1 MPRQAGFRHTNQALP
16 NTTKSPSTDTT
27 MPHPTYTTE
36 QVDQIYHRIRLPEQ
50 YRYSPSEETKELTR
64 SDGALELLSALQ
76 RHHLANVPF
85 ENLELHYSPT
95 KVINTDHELLFQKI
109 VTQNTGRG
117 GYCMENNLFF
127 ATLLRTLGF
136 SVMSTGGR
144 VNTAVQPSG
153 DIGPEERY
161 TGWNHMVNIVAI
173 QGKRYMVDVGF
184 GTGQATHPLLLV
196 DREPTVNVRPSQQV
210 RLRWDAISQAE
221 NKDAKLWIFE
231 RQDKADGP
239 WIPTY
244 CFPDNVEYLPADYAV
259 MSHFTSTSRTSFFTY
274 KLIVAKFVLDE
285 GGEEIIGT
293 KVMFGNKAHKRV
305 LGEKEELGTFEK
317 EEERVKALEQHFDL
331 RLSEAQQAGIRGMVS
346 AI

>member
-1 MPRQAGFRHTNQALP
+1 MSR
-16 NTTKSPSTDTT
+16 
-27 MPHPTYTTE
+27 PTYTTE
-36 QVDQIYHRIRLPEQ
+36 QVHQIYDRIKLPQ
-50 YRYSPSEETKELTR
+50 KYRHSPSSEIKELTR
-64 SDGALELLSALQ
+64 GNGGLELLSALQ

-95 KVINTDHELLFQKI
+95 KVINTDPELLFQKI

-127 ATLLRTLGF
+127 GTLLRTLGF

-161 TGWNHMVNIVAI
+161 TGWSHMVNIVTI

-184 GTGQATHPLLLV
+184 GTGQATHPLPLV
-196 DREPTVNVRPSQQV
+196 DREPAMNVRPSQQV
-210 RLRWDAISQAE
+210 RLRWDAISEAE

-244 CFPDNVEYLPADYAV
+244 CFPDNVEYHPADYAV
-259 MSHFTSTSRTSFFTY
+259 MSYFTSTNLMSFFTY

-285 GGEEIIGT
+285 AGEEIIGT
-293 KVMFGNKAHKRV
+293 VVLFGNKAHMRI

-317 EEERVKALEQHFDL
+317 EEERVKALEEHFDL

>member
-1 MPRQAGFRHTNQALP
+1 MSR
-16 NTTKSPSTDTT
+16 
-27 MPHPTYTTE
+27 PTYTTE
-36 QVDQIYHRIRLPEQ
+36 QVHQIYDRIRLPQ
-50 YRYSPSEETKELTR
+50 KYRHNPSPETKEFAL
-64 SDGALELLSALQ
+64 GNGGLELLSALQ
-76 RHHLANVPF
+76 RHHLSSIPF

-95 KVINTDHELLFQKI
+95 KVINTDSELLFAKI
-109 VTQNTGRG
+109 ITQNTGRG

-161 TGWNHMVNIVAI
+161 GGWNHMVNIVTI
-173 QGKRYMVDVGF
+173 QGKRYMIDVGF
-184 GTGQATHPLLLV
+184 GTGQATHPLPLV
-196 DREPTVNVRPSQQV
+196 DREPSLNVRPSQQV
-210 RLRWDAISQAE
+210 RLRWDAIGGAE

-259 MSHFTSTSRTSFFTY
+259 MSYFTSTNRMSFFTY
-274 KLIVAKFVLDE
+274 KVIVAKFVLDE
-285 GGEEIIGT
+285 AGEEIVGT
-293 KVMFGNKAHKRV
+293 VVLFGNKAHKRI
-305 LGEKEELGTFEK
+305 LGEKEELGTFER
-317 EEERVKALEQHFDL
+317 EEERVKALEQYFDL

>member
-1 MPRQAGFRHTNQALP
+1 
-16 NTTKSPSTDTT
+16 

-50 YRYSPSEETKELTR
+50 YRYSPSEETKEITR
-64 SDGALELLSALQ
+64 GDGALELLSALQ

-95 KVINTDHELLFQKI
+95 KVINTDHKLLFQKI

-161 TGWNHMVNIVAI
+161 TGWSHMVNIVTI

-196 DREPTVNVRPSQQV
+196 DREPTMNVRPSQQV

-259 MSHFTSTSRTSFFTY
+259 MSYFTSTSKTSFFTY

-285 GGEEIIGT
+285 AGEEIIGT
-293 KVMFGNKAHKRV
+293 KVMFGNRAHKRI

-331 RLSEAQQAGIRGMVS
+331 RLTESQQAGIRGMVS

>member
-1 MPRQAGFRHTNQALP
+1 MSQ
-16 NTTKSPSTDTT
+16 
-27 MPHPTYTTE
+27 PTYTAE
-36 QVDQIYHRIRLPEQ
+36 QVYQIYDRIRLPQ
-50 YRYSPSEETKELTR
+50 KYRHDPSETKELTR
-64 SDGALELLSALQ
+64 GDGGLELLSTLQ

-95 KVINTDHELLFQKI
+95 KVINTDPELLFHKI

-117 GYCMENNLFF
+117 GNCMENNLFF
-127 ATLLRTLGF
+127 GTLLRTLGF

-144 VNTAVQPSG
+144 VNTAVAPSG

-161 TGWNHMVNIVAI
+161 TGWSHMVNIVTI

-184 GTGQATHPLLLV
+184 GTGQATHPLPLV
-196 DREPTVNVRPSQQV
+196 DREPTLNVRPSQQV

-259 MSHFTSTSRTSFFTY
+259 MSYFTSTNRMSFFTY

-285 GGEEIIGT
+285 AGEEIIGT
-293 KVMFGNKAHKRV
+293 VVLFGDKAHKRI

>member
-1 MPRQAGFRHTNQALP
+1 MSQ
-16 NTTKSPSTDTT
+16 
-27 MPHPTYTTE
+27 PTYSTE
-36 QVDQIYHRIRLPEQ
+36 QVHQIYDRIRLPSK
-50 YRYSPSEETKELTR
+50 YRHDPSETKELTR
-64 SDGALELLSALQ
+64 GDGGLELLSTLQ

-95 KVINTDHELLFQKI
+95 KVINTDTELLFQKV

-127 ATLLRTLGF
+127 GTLLRTLGF

-144 VNTAVQPSG
+144 VNTAVAPSG

-161 TGWNHMVNIVAI
+161 TGWSHMVNIVTI
-173 QGKRYMVDVGF
+173 QEKRYMVDVGF
-184 GTGQATHPLLLV
+184 GTGQATHPLPLV
-196 DREPTVNVRPSQQV
+196 DREPTLNVRPNQQV

-244 CFPDNVEYLPADYAV
+244 CFPDSVEYLPADYAV
-259 MSHFTSTSRTSFFTY
+259 MSYFTSTNRMSFFTY

-285 GGEEIIGT
+285 AGEEIIGT
-293 KVMFGNKAHKRV
+293 VVLFGDKAHKRI
-305 LGEKEELGTFEK
+305 LGEKEELGTFEN
-317 EEERVKALEQHFDL
+317 EDERVKALEQHFNL
-331 RLSEAQQAGIRGMVS
+331 RLSEAQKAGIKGMVS

>member
-1 MPRQAGFRHTNQALP
+1 MSQP
-16 NTTKSPSTDTT
+16 
-27 MPHPTYTTE
+27 MYTTE
-36 QVDQIYHRIRLPEQ
+36 QVHQIYGRIRLPQ
-50 YRYSPSEETKELTR
+50 KYRHDPSETKELTR
-64 SDGALELLSALQ
+64 GDGGLELLSTLQ

-95 KVINTDHELLFQKI
+95 KVINTDPELLFQKI

-127 ATLLRTLGF
+127 GTLLRTLGF

-144 VNTAVQPSG
+144 VNTAVAPSG
-153 DIGPEERY
+153 DIGSEERY
-161 TGWNHMVNIVAI
+161 TGWSHMVNIVAI

-184 GTGQATHPLLLV
+184 GTGQATHPLPLV
-196 DREPTVNVRPSQQV
+196 DREPTLNVRPSQQV

-221 NKDAKLWIFE
+221 NKEAKLWIFE

-259 MSHFTSTSRTSFFTY
+259 MSYFTSTNRMSFFTY

-285 GGEEIIGT
+285 AGEEIIGT
-293 KVMFGNKAHKRV
+293 LVLFGDKAHKRI

-331 RLSEAQQAGIRGMVS
+331 RLSEAQKAGIRGMVS

>member
-1 MPRQAGFRHTNQALP
+1 
-16 NTTKSPSTDTT
+16 

-50 YRYSPSEETKELTR
+50 YRYSPSEETKEITR
-64 SDGALELLSALQ
+64 GDGALELLSALQ

-95 KVINTDHELLFQKI
+95 KGINTDHKLLFQKI

-161 TGWNHMVNIVAI
+161 TGWSHMVNIVTI

-196 DREPTVNVRPSQQV
+196 DREPTMNVRPSQQV

-259 MSHFTSTSRTSFFTY
+259 MSYFTSTSKTSFFTY

-285 GGEEIIGT
+285 AGEEIIGT
-293 KVMFGNKAHKRV
+293 KVMFGNRAHKRI

-331 RLSEAQQAGIRGMVS
+331 RLTESQQAGIRGMVS

>member
-1 MPRQAGFRHTNQALP
+1 MSQ
-16 NTTKSPSTDTT
+16 
-27 MPHPTYTTE
+27 PTYSTE
-36 QVDQIYHRIRLPEQ
+36 QVHQIYDRIRLPSK
-50 YRYSPSEETKELTR
+50 YRHDPSETKELTR
-64 SDGALELLSALQ
+64 GDGGLELLSTLQ

-95 KVINTDHELLFQKI
+95 KVINTDPELLFHKI

-127 ATLLRTLGF
+127 GTLLRTLGF

-144 VNTAVQPSG
+144 VNTAVAPSG

-161 TGWNHMVNIVAI
+161 TGWSHMVNIVTI

-184 GTGQATHPLLLV
+184 GTGQATHPLPLV
-196 DREPTVNVRPSQQV
+196 DREPTLNVRPSQQV

-259 MSHFTSTSRTSFFTY
+259 MSYFTSTNRMSFFTY

-285 GGEEIIGT
+285 AGEEIIGT
-293 KVMFGNKAHKRV
+293 LVMFGDKAHKRI

-317 EEERVKALEQHFDL
+317 EGERVKALEQHFDL
-331 RLSEAQQAGIRGMVS
+331 RLSETQQVGIRGTVS

>member
-1 MPRQAGFRHTNQALP
+1 MSHQ
-16 NTTKSPSTDTT
+16 
-27 MPHPTYTTE
+27 MYTAE
-36 QVDQIYHRIRLPEQ
+36 QVHQIYDRIKLPAK
-50 YRYSPSEETKELTR
+50 YRHNPSSETKELSR
-64 SDGALELLSALQ
+64 SNGGLELLSALQ

-95 KVINTDHELLFQKI
+95 KVINTDPELLFQKI

-161 TGWNHMVNIVAI
+161 TGWSHMVNIVTI
-173 QGKRYMVDVGF
+173 QGQRYMVDVGF

-196 DREPTVNVRPSQQV
+196 DRSPSMNVRPNQQV
-210 RLRWDAISQAE
+210 RLRWDAIGGTE

-259 MSHFTSTSRTSFFTY
+259 MSYFTSTHRASFFTY

-285 GGEEIIGT
+285 AGEEIVGT
-293 KVMFGNKAHKRV
+293 LVMFGNSAHKRV
-305 LGEKEELGTFEK
+305 LGVKEELGTFEK
-317 EEERVKALEQHFDL
+317 EEERIEALKRHFDL
-331 RLSEAQQAGIRGMVS
+331 RLSESQQAGIRGMVS

>member
-1 MPRQAGFRHTNQALP
+1 MSQP
-16 NTTKSPSTDTT
+16 N
-27 MPHPTYTTE
+27 YTAE
-36 QVDQIYHRIRLPEQ
+36 QVHQIYDRIQLSQRYRHNPGPE
-50 YRYSPSEETKELTR
+50 SKEIAR
-64 SDGALELLSALQ
+64 GDGGLELLSALQ

-95 KVINTDHELLFQKI
+95 KVINTDAELLFQKI
-109 VTQNTGRG
+109 VTQNNGRG

-127 ATLLRTLGF
+127 GTLLRTLGF

-153 DIGPEERY
+153 DIGPQERY
-161 TGWNHMVNIVAI
+161 TGWSHMVNIVTI

-184 GTGQATHPLLLV
+184 GTGQATRPLLLV
-196 DREPTVNVRPSQQV
+196 DREASLNVRPNQQV
-210 RLRWDAISQAE
+210 RLRWDAISEYE
-221 NKDAKLWIFE
+221 NKDSKLWIFE

-244 CFPDNVEYLPADYAV
+244 CFPDNVEYLPADYAM
-259 MSHFTSTSRTSFFTY
+259 MSYFTSTSRTSFFTY

-285 GGEEIIGT
+285 AREEIVGT
-293 KVMFGNKAHKRV
+293 VVMFGNKAHKRI
-305 LGEKEELGTFEK
+305 LGEKEDLGTFEK
-317 EEERVKALEQHFDL
+317 EEERVVALEQHFDL

>member
-1 MPRQAGFRHTNQALP
+1 MSHQ
-16 NTTKSPSTDTT
+16 
-27 MPHPTYTTE
+27 MYTAE
-36 QVDQIYHRIRLPEQ
+36 QVHQIYDRIKLPAK
-50 YRYSPSEETKELTR
+50 YRHNPSSETKELSR
-64 SDGALELLSALQ
+64 SNGGLELLSALQ

-95 KVINTDHELLFQKI
+95 KVINTDAELLFQKI

-161 TGWNHMVNIVAI
+161 TGWSHMVNIVTI
-173 QGKRYMVDVGF
+173 QGQRYMVDVGF

-196 DREPTVNVRPSQQV
+196 DRSPSMNVRPNQQV
-210 RLRWDAISQAE
+210 RLRWDAIGGTE

-259 MSHFTSTSRTSFFTY
+259 MSYFTSTHRASFFTY

-285 GGEEIIGT
+285 AGEEIVGT
-293 KVMFGNKAHKRV
+293 LVMFGNSAHKRV
-305 LGEKEELGTFEK
+305 LGVKEELGTFEK
-317 EEERVKALEQHFDL
+317 EEERIEALKRHFDL
-331 RLSEAQQAGIRGMVS
+331 RLSESQQAGIRGMVS

>member
-1 MPRQAGFRHTNQALP
+1 MSQ
-16 NTTKSPSTDTT
+16 
-27 MPHPTYTTE
+27 PTYSTE
-36 QVDQIYHRIRLPEQ
+36 QVHQIYDRIRLPSK
-50 YRYSPSEETKELTR
+50 YRHDPSETKELTR
-64 SDGALELLSALQ
+64 GDGGLELLSTLQ

-95 KVINTDHELLFQKI
+95 KVINTDPELLFHKI

-127 ATLLRTLGF
+127 GTLLRTLGF

-144 VNTAVQPSG
+144 VNTAVAPSG

-161 TGWNHMVNIVAI
+161 TGWSHMVNIVTI

-184 GTGQATHPLLLV
+184 GTGQATHPLPLV
-196 DREPTVNVRPSQQV
+196 DREPTLNVRPSQQV

-259 MSHFTSTSRTSFFTY
+259 MSYFTSTNRMSFFTY

-285 GGEEIIGT
+285 AGEEIIGT
-293 KVMFGNKAHKRV
+293 LVMFGDKAHKRI

>member
-1 MPRQAGFRHTNQALP
+1 M
-16 NTTKSPSTDTT
+16 
-27 MPHPTYTTE
+27 YTAE
-36 QVDQIYHRIRLPEQ
+36 QVHQIYDRIKLPAK
-50 YRYSPSEETKELTR
+50 YRHNPSSETKELSR
-64 SDGALELLSALQ
+64 SNGGLELLSALQ

-95 KVINTDHELLFQKI
+95 KVINTDPELLFQKI

-161 TGWNHMVNIVAI
+161 TGWSHMVNIVTI
-173 QGKRYMVDVGF
+173 QGQRYMVDVGF

-196 DREPTVNVRPSQQV
+196 DRSPSMNVRPNQQV
-210 RLRWDAISQAE
+210 RLRWDAIGGTE

-259 MSHFTSTSRTSFFTY
+259 MSYFTSTHRASFFTY

-285 GGEEIIGT
+285 AGEEIVGT
-293 KVMFGNKAHKRV
+293 LVMFGNSAHKRV
-305 LGEKEELGTFEK
+305 LGVKEELGTFEK
-317 EEERVKALEQHFDL
+317 EEERIEALKRHFDL
-331 RLSEAQQAGIRGMVS
+331 RLSESQQAGIRGMVS

>member
-1 MPRQAGFRHTNQALP
+1 MSR
-16 NTTKSPSTDTT
+16 
-27 MPHPTYTTE
+27 PTYTTD
-36 QVDQIYHRIRLPEQ
+36 QVHQIYDRIRLPPT
-50 YRYSPSEETKELTR
+50 YRHSPSALTKEIVSGHGGL
-64 SDGALELLSALQ
+64 GLLSALQ
-76 RHHLANVPF
+76 RHHLANIPF

-95 KVINTDHELLFQKI
+95 KVINTDSNLLFRKI

-161 TGWNHMVNIVAI
+161 TGWSHMVNIVKI

-196 DREPTVNVRPSQQV
+196 DRAPTMNIRPSQQV
-210 RLRWDAISQAE
+210 RVRWDAISEAE

-244 CFPDNVEYLPADYAV
+244 CFPDNVEYLPADYAM
-259 MSHFTSTSRTSFFTY
+259 MSYFTSTSRTSFFTY

-285 GGEEIIGT
+285 AREEIVGT
-293 KVMFGNKAHKRV
+293 VVMFGNKAHKRI
-305 LGEKEELGTFEK
+305 LGEKEDLGTFEK
-317 EEERVKALEQHFDL
+317 EEERVVALEQHFDL